1 MTLSKPKLYY
11 EPFNGSRFIHLLTV
25 SHESPLT
32 PLNLPLCHSAPAV
45 VDSMLFLQ
53 QSRQPL
59 TSETVCMLFPSP
71 RKFFPQISACLIH
84 SLQVSCSNTTFLNE
98 FYSDHP
104 LFITTITHLL
114 SLLISIALRYLF
126 SPSWHLLPLTC
137 HIIYLL
143 IMFFSGN
150 RTAI

>member
-11 EPFNGSRFIHLLTV
+11 EPFNGSRFIHFLTV

-32 PLNLPLCHSAPAV
+32 SLNLPLCRSAPAM

-84 SLQVSCSNTTFLNE
+84 SLPLSILFRYHLLNE
-98 FYSDHP
+98 FYSDYP

-126 SPSWHLLPLTC
+126 SPSWHLLPSNMSYN
-137 HIIYLL
+137 IL
-143 IMFFSGN
+143 INYVFFWK
-150 RTAI
+150 

>member
-11 EPFNGSRFIHLLTV
+11 EPFNGSRFIHFLTV

-32 PLNLPLCHSAPAV
+32 SLNLPLCHSAPAV

-84 SLQVSCSNTTFLNE
+84 SLPLSILFRYHLLNE
-98 FYSDHP
+98 FYSDYP
-104 LFITTITHLL
+104 LFITTVTHLL

-126 SPSWHLLPLTC
+126 SPSWHLLPFNMSYN
-137 HIIYLL
+137 IL
-143 IMFFSGN
+143 INYVFFWK
-150 RTAI
+150 